1 MNRTQITLLIVLTGL
16 SSACTTTLQAR
27 DVQPSGFLGED
38 HSLLQTNPED
48 GALQVYRKPAVTWSA
63 YKKLMLKPL
72 TIWEGLLSKLG
83 NQQRRELLQ
92 LAGAFEDRLYLKL
105 SKDYEMVE
113 KPAVGTIL
121 IEVVITDTEQHR
133 TGPDFLSRAIPQ
145 LQAVGTIWVMGGK
158 PAFAGDIKA
167 EFKVQDAQTNE
178 LLAVGAA
185 QPVSWG
191 KLFNSEVFNSRGD
204 VKNSLEFWTD
214 QATYRLRTLRGK
226 TTCVEPRG

>member
-1 MNRTQITLLIVLTGL
+1 MNRLQMILLIALTGL
-16 SSACTTTLQAR
+16 SGACATTLQTR
-27 DVQPSGFLGED
+27 DVQPADFLGED
-38 HSLLQTNPED
+38 RSLLQTSPED
-48 GALQVYRKPAVTWSA
+48 GALQVYRKPAVKWSA

-92 LAGAFEDRLYLKL
+92 LAGAFEDRLHLKL

-113 KPAVGTIL
+113 KPSAGAML
-121 IEVVITDTEQHR
+121 IEVVITDAEESR
-133 TGPDFLSRAIPQ
+133 TGPDLLSRTIPR
-145 LQAVGTIWVMGGK
+145 LQEVGTIWVMGGK

-167 EFKVQDAQTNE
+167 EFKVQDAQTDE

-185 QPVSWG
+185 RPVSWR
-191 KLFNSEVFNSRGD
+191 KLFSREVVNSRGD

-214 QATYRLRTLRGK
+214 QATYRLCALRGE